1 MASKWV
7 LNASEILIG
16 AKVNGNPQ
24 NLIMVQVSTSPKGE
38 QSVRMC
44 QGWDDEGET
53 KPTRKGFNI
62 KMEDIPE
69 LKKCLTRVMN
79 AAK

>member
-16 AKVNGNPQ
+16 EKVNGNPQ
-24 NLIMVQVSTSPKGE
+24 NLVMVQVSTSPKGQ

-44 QGWDDEGET
+44 QGWDDDGET

-62 KMEDIPE
+62 ALADIPE